1 MELLLGCGASR
12 IKKITPDGNWNWNE
26 LITVD
31 MNQDHKPTVVY
42 DISKIPLPF
51 QDNCVDEIH
60 VYEVLEHMGTQG
72 DFKFFL
78 NQFSDFYRMLKPN
91 GFICGTSPLPNNA
104 WTYGDPGHTRQISRE
119 SFHFLDQTNYTNEI
133 GKTTMTDYRFIY
145 KADFKLVWS
154 KDNGNGWQ
162 FVLQAIKPSRIS
174 I

>member
-12 IKKITPDGNWNWNE
+12 IKKVTPDGDWNWHN
-26 LITVD
+26 LVTLD
-31 MNQDHKPTVVY
+31 FNNDHKPDVVH
-42 DISKIPLPF
+42 DLNIIPLPF
-51 QDNCVDEIH
+51 EDEYFDAI
-60 VYEVLEHMGTQG
+60 YAFEVLEHIGTQG
-72 DFKFFL
+72 DFKLFF

>member
-12 IKKITPDGNWNWNE
+12 IKKITPDGNRNWNE
-26 LITVD
+26 LITID
-31 MNQDHKPTVVY
+31 FNNDHKPTVVY

-51 QDNCVDEIH
+51 QDNCIDEIH

-72 DFKFFL
+72 DFNFFF

-154 KDNGNGWQ
+154 KDNDNGWQ

>member
-12 IKKITPDGNWNWNE
+12 IKKITPNGNYNWNE

-31 MNQDHKPTVVY
+31 MNPDHKPTVVY

-60 VYEVLEHMGTQG
+60 MYEVLEHIGTQG
-72 DFKFFL
+72 DYKFFCD
-78 NQFSDFYRMLKPN
+78 QFSDFYRMLKPN
-91 GFICGTSPLPNNA
+91 GFICGTCPLPNNA
-104 WTYGDPGHTRQISRE
+104 WTYGDIGHTRQISRE
-119 SFHFLDQTNYTNEI
+119 SFHFLDQTHYTNEI

-154 KDNGNGWQ
+154 QDNGNGWQ